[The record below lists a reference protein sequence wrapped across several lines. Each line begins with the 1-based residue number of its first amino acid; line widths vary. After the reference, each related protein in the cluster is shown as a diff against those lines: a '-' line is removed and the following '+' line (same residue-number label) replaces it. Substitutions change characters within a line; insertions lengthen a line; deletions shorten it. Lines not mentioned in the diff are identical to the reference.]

1 MALAK
6 DLQIYK
12 DTYELVDK
20 LIKYKANFPRI
31 FRYDLGEKLTK
42 VSLELFEYIQ
52 LANMFPDNRFKHMS
66 GFRVK
71 FELLKTILRLCF
83 SRKLFPD
90 KQAADICRLTTIIGR
105 QATAWG
111 NSKKGSPSL
120 NSSQSMI

>member
-12 DTYELVDK
+12 DTFELVDK
-20 LIKYKANFPRI
+20 LVKYKMNFPRM
-31 FRYDLGEKLTK
+31 FRYDLGEKMTNIA
-42 VSLELFEYIQ
+42 LELFEYIQ
-52 LANMFPDNRFKHMS
+52 LANMYPDNRHKYMM

-83 SRKLFPD
+83 GRKLFSE

-111 NSKKGSPSL
+111 NSRKG
-120 NSSQSMI
+120 

>member
-12 DTYELVDK
+12 DTFELVDK
-20 LIKYKANFPRI
+20 LAEMKQNFPRVHR
-31 FRYDLGEKLTK
+31 FDLGEKMSS

-52 LANMFPDNRFKHMS
+52 LANMYPDNRHKYMM

-83 SRKLFPD
+83 KRKLFSE

-111 NSKKGSPSL
+111 NSKKG
-120 NSSQSMI
+120 

>member
-12 DTYELVDK
+12 DTFELVDK
-20 LIKYKANFPRI
+20 LVKCKMSFPRMY
-31 FRYDLGEKLTK
+31 RYDLGEKMTNI
-42 VSLELFEYIQ
+42 SLELFEYIQ
-52 LANMFPDNRFKHMS
+52 LSNMYPDNRHKYMM

-83 SRKLFPD
+83 NRKMFSE

-111 NSKKGSPSL
+111 NSRKG
-120 NSSQSMI
+120 

>member
-20 LIKYKANFPRI
+20 LMIISENFPRKYK
-31 FRYDLGEKLTK
+31 FTLGEKLTK
-42 VSLELFEYIQ
+42 VALELFEYIQ
-52 LANMFPDNRFKHMS
+52 LANMSIENRQRNMM
-66 GFRVK
+66 GFTIK

-83 SRKLFPD
+83 DRRLFSE

-111 NSKKGSPSL
+111 RSGKGSPSRTGK
-120 NSSQSMI
+120 

>member
-6 DLQIYK
+6 DLRIYK

-20 LIKYKANFPRI
+20 LVKYKGNFPKI
-31 FRYDLGEKLTK
+31 YRYDLGEKMTN
-42 VSLELFEYIQ
+42 VALELFEYIQ
-52 LANMFPDNRFKHMS
+52 LANMYPDNRHQYMM

-83 SRKLFPD
+83 GRKLLSE
-90 KQAADICRLTTIIGR
+90 KQAADICRLTTLIGR

-111 NSKKGSPSL
+111 NSRKG
-120 NSSQSMI
+120 

>member
-12 DTYELVDK
+12 DTFELVDK
-20 LIKYKANFPRI
+20 LTAMEVGFPRMY
-31 FRYDLGEKLTK
+31 RYDLGEKMTS
-42 VSLELFEYIQ
+42 VALELFEYIQ
-52 LANMFPDNRFKHMS
+52 LANMYAGNRHQYMM

-83 SRKLFPD
+83 KRKLFSE

-111 NSKKGSPSL
+111 NSKKG
-120 NSSQSMI
+120 

>member
-12 DTYELVDK
+12 DTFELVDK
-20 LIKYKANFPRI
+20 LTGMKQNFPRMY
-31 FRYDLGEKLTK
+31 RYDLGEKLTN
-42 VSLELFEYIQ
+42 VALELFEYIQ
-52 LANMFPDNRFKHMS
+52 LANMYADSRHHYMM

-71 FELLKTILRLCF
+71 FELLKTILRLAFRRKFF
-83 SRKLFPD
+83 SE

-111 NSKKGSPSL
+111 NSKKG
-120 NSSQSMI
+120 

>member
-12 DTYELVDK
+12 DTFELVDK
-20 LIKYKANFPRI
+20 LTAMKVEFPRMY
-31 FRYDLGEKLTK
+31 RYDLGEKMTS
-42 VSLELFEYIQ
+42 VALELFEYIQ
-52 LANMFPDNRFKHMS
+52 LANMYADNRHQYMM

-71 FELLKTILRLCF
+71 FELLKTILRF
-83 SRKLFPD
+83 KRKLFSE

-111 NSKKGSPSL
+111 NSKKG
-120 NSSQSMI
+120 

>member
-12 DTYELVDK
+12 DTFELADK
-20 LIKYKANFPRI
+20 LTAIKVGFPGMY
-31 FRYDLGEKLTK
+31 RYDSGEKMTS
-42 VSLELFEYIQ
+42 VALELFEYIQ
-52 LANMFPDNRFKHMS
+52 LANMHADNRHQHMM

-71 FELLKTILRLCF
+71 FELLKTILRLCLK
-83 SRKLFPD
+83 RKLFSE

-111 NSKKGSPSL
+111 NSKKG
-120 NSSQSMI
+120 

>member
-12 DTYELVDK
+12 DTFEMVDK
-20 LIKYKANFPRI
+20 LTTWKANFARMY
-31 FRYDLGEKLTK
+31 RYDLGEKMTS

-52 LANMFPDNRFKHMS
+52 LANMYPDNRQQYMM

-71 FELLKTILRLCF
+71 FELLKTILNLCF
-83 SRKLFPD
+83 KRKLFSPR
-90 KQAADICRLTTIIGR
+90 QAADICRLTTNIGK

-111 NSKKGSPSL
+111 KSRKGSTSL
-120 NSSQSMI
+120 DKSKSM